1 MRAGQRADSGSAAAA
16 QQEDIMT
23 VNAIDAWMQHPTD
36 AWAAQPFLDSLR
48 RWSPGTIPET
58 AVPVEWSL
66 ERMDAAGVAHGMLNA
81 WVGPYGDLIS
91 NDEVGAIV
99 RDHPDRFTMVASL
112 DIRKPAAAVAELRRC
127 VEEYGAKAVRILPW
141 LWNLPPNDRRFYP
154 IFAACVELDIA
165 FCTQIG
171 HTGPLEPS
179 EPGRPIPYLDT
190 VLLEFPE
197 LRVIG
202 GHIGVPW
209 TDEVMSLATKY
220 PNFYI
225 DTSAYST
232 KRYPADIVAFLK
244 GHGRGKV
251 MFGTNHPAWPADMC
265 LTHVDSLEL
274 DETTSQAFFHD
285 NAVKAFKLDL

>member
-1 MRAGQRADSGSAAAA
+1 
-16 QQEDIMT
+16 
-23 VNAIDAWMQHPTD
+23 
-36 AWAAQPFLDSLR
+36 
-48 RWSPGTIPET
+48 
-58 AVPVEWSL
+58 
-66 ERMDAAGVAHGMLNA
+66 
-81 WVGPYGDLIS
+81 
-91 NDEVGAIV
+91 
-99 RDHPDRFTMVASL
+99 
-112 DIRKPAAAVAELRRC
+112 
-127 VEEYGAKAVRILPW
+127 
-141 LWNLPPNDRRFYP
+141 
-154 IFAACVELDIA
+154 
-165 FCTQIG
+165 
-171 HTGPLEPS
+171 
-179 EPGRPIPYLDT
+179 
-190 VLLEFPE
+190 
-197 LRVIG
+197 VIG